1 MGFMDRVK
9 KFLGISTND
18 DIVAKPVEEPVVKL
32 HNTEDGYKFE
42 YADTNKEDKDEND
55 NVKEF
60 VQTSEYDALIDKA
73 KNKILAGINKGYKT
87 TSIRLPARYTHDEAK
102 KFADTIK
109 YQCSSLVKKYRI
121 RPIDKNSKIYNCII
135 FYIRNKDDAG
145 YNI

>member
-18 DIVAKPVEEPVVKL
+18 DIVAKPVEEPIVKL

-55 NVKEF
+55 NVKEL

-73 KNKILAGINKGYKT
+73 KNKILAGINKVLGFLLDIRTMKQRSLLIQL
-87 TSIRLPARYTHDEAK
+87 SINAVLLLRSIV
-102 KFADTIK
+102 FA
-109 YQCSSLVKKYRI
+109 L
-121 RPIDKNSKIYNCII
+121 
-135 FYIRNKDDAG
+135 
-145 YNI
+145 

>member
-1 MGFMDRVK
+1 MVFMDRVK

-18 DIVAKPVEEPVVKL
+18 DIVAKPLEEPVVKL

-55 NVKEF
+55 NVKEL

-87 TSIRLPARYTHDEAK
+87 TSIRLPARYAHDEAK

-121 RPIDKNSKIYNCII
+121 RPINKNSKIYNCII